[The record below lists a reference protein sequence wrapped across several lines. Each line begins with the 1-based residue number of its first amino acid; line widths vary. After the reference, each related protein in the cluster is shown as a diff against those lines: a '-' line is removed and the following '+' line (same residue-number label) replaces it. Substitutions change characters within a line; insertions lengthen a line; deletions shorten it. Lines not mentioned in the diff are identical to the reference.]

1 MPAQAAIV
9 INDGQGSPVAHT
21 FNPNGAM
28 QLPDG
33 KIAAE
38 WVDRGAAIRVG
49 YCYIQEQFSPIN
61 VNGIEKARFVIKKVS
76 TETLSGATA
85 PTKAFESDIILEF
98 WIHQRESTQGL
109 ADLVAYAKNFAAHAY
124 VASTVNNRERPW
136 G

>member
-9 INDGQGSPVAHT
+9 LADSVPGNHT

-28 QLPDG
+28 LSSDG
-33 KIAAE
+33 KIVAE
-38 WVDRGAAIRVG
+38 WVDRGPAIRVG

-61 VNGIEKARFVIKKVS
+61 SNGIEKVRFVIRKVS

-85 PTKAFESDIILEF
+85 PTKAFESNVIIEYL
-98 WIHQRESTQGL
+98 IHERESAVGL
-109 ADLVAYAKNFAAHAY
+109 ADLVAYAKNFTALAY
-124 VASTVNNRERPW
+124 VATTVNNRERPW